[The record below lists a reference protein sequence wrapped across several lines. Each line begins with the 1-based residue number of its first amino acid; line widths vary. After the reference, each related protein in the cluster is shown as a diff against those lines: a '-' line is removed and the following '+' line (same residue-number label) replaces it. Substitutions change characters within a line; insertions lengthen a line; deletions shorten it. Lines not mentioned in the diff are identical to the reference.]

1 MGKTRR
7 TVRQRIYKCT
17 YIKCINI
24 VSRCCR
30 LTVLFLPYRENLL
43 VLIVRLQPFAGVGP
57 PLTAGS
63 SKPVFPAAFLFYA
76 AKNDSFPL
84 ANFPRRHGQPAAGVS
99 AATWFAF
106 GADDVLP
113 DQTPAAPRLTA
124 SRAAAAG
131 LPTEAEL
138 IDGCL
143 RGRQLAQKLLYD
155 KYAGKMMA
163 VCLRYAQ
170 TTFEAEDVL
179 QEGFLTV
186 FRTLASFR
194 RECPLEFWIR
204 RIMINAALRQHRRN
218 ASLVAVSDGEY
229 PETLAS
235 EEFTLS
241 NYNFQ
246 ELLAMVQ
253 ELAPR
258 YRMVF
263 NLYAMEGYTH
273 KEIGELLSISEGTSK
288 SQYSRARVILQTKLE
303 RLGAPTRHVR

>member
-1 MGKTRR
+1 MKEAWEEFRR
-7 TVRQRIYKCT
+7 GLAT
-17 YIKCINI
+17 I
-24 VSRCCR
+24 VAGACNPLAR
-30 LTVLFLPYRENLL
+30 VGIPLPSAVHAPAICATNL
-43 VLIVRLQPFAGVGP
+43 P
-57 PLTAGS
+57 S
-63 SKPVFPAAFLFYA
+63 YA
-76 AKNDSFPL
+76 AKLDSLNCFPG
-84 ANFPRRHGQPAAGVS
+84 RHGYRPPGVS

-113 DQTPAAPRLTA
+113 DQSAVAPRLTA
-124 SRAAAAG
+124 SRSSAIASP
-131 LPTEAEL
+131 PTEAEL

-179 QEGFLTV
+179 QEGFVTV
-186 FRTLASFR
+186 FRTLGSFR

-218 ASLVAVSDGEY
+218 ASLVAVSDGDY
-229 PETLAS
+229 PETLSS

-241 NYNFQ
+241 NFNFQ

-263 NLYAMEGYTH
+263 NLYAIEGYTH
-273 KEIGELLSISEGTSK
+273 KEIGELLTISEGTSK

-303 RLGAPTRHVR
+303 RLNAPTRHVR

>member
-1 MGKTRR
+1 MDWWLAVFQLLFRE
-7 TVRQRIYKCT
+7 V
-17 YIKCINI
+17 CI
-24 VSRCCR
+24 R
-30 LTVLFLPYRENLL
+30 LATIWRPGASP
-43 VLIVRLQPFAGVGP
+43 LQHALCAPG
-57 PLTAGS
+57 
-63 SKPVFPAAFLFYA
+63 FPQLDSPFYA
-76 AKNDSFPL
+76 AKNDSFYR
-84 ANFPRRHGQPAAGVS
+84 FPGRHGLPAAGMS
-99 AATWFAF
+99 PATWFAF
-106 GADDVLP
+106 GADDALP
-113 DQTPAAPRLTA
+113 DQPATPVAPRLTA
-124 SRAAAAG
+124 TRSSAVTSP
-131 LPTEAEL
+131 PTEAEL

-263 NLYAMEGYTH
+263 NLYAIEGYTH
-273 KEIGELLSISEGTSK
+273 KEIGELLGITEGTSK

-303 RLGAPTRHVR
+303 RLGTPTRHVS

>member
-1 MGKTRR
+1 MFAWGM
-7 TVRQRIYKCT
+7 
-17 YIKCINI
+17 
-24 VSRCCR
+24 
-30 LTVLFLPYRENLL
+30 
-43 VLIVRLQPFAGVGP
+43 QPFDGP
-57 PLTAGS
+57 QHPTGS
-63 SKPVFPAAFLFYA
+63 RPATGRHSIPRGPFYA
-76 AKNDSFPL
+76 AKNIL
-84 ANFPRRHGQPAAGVS
+84 YKCFPRRPGLS
-99 AATWFAF
+99 ATCMSTATWFAF

-113 DQTPAAPRLTA
+113 DQKTPVAPRLTA
-124 SRAAAAG
+124 SWGAVTSP
-131 LPTEAEL
+131 PTEAEL

-143 RGRQLAQKLLYD
+143 RGRQLAQKLLYE

-235 EEFTLS
+235 GEFTLS

-246 ELLAMVQ
+246 ELLQMVQ

-263 NLYAMEGYTH
+263 NLYAIEGYTH
-273 KEIGELLSISEGTSK
+273 KEIGELLSVTEGTSK
-288 SQYSRARVILQTKLE
+288 SQYSRARVILQTKLA
-303 RLGAPTRHVR
+303 RLDTPTRHVN

>member
-1 MGKTRR
+1 MKADFDEFRR
-7 TVRQRIYKCT
+7 GLATVVAWACNHLARVGIP
-17 YIKCINI
+17 
-24 VSRCCR
+24 
-30 LTVLFLPYRENLL
+30 LPSAVY
-43 VLIVRLQPFAGVGP
+43 A
-57 PLTAGS
+57 
-63 SKPVFPAAFLFYA
+63 PAACATNPPSYA
-76 AKNDSFPL
+76 AKPDSF
-84 ANFPRRHGQPAAGVS
+84 NFFPGWHGYRPSSVS

-113 DQTPAAPRLTA
+113 DQPAAAPRLTA
-124 SRAAAAG
+124 SRSSAPASP
-131 LPTEAEL
+131 PTEAEL

-186 FRTLASFR
+186 FRTLGSFR

-204 RIMINAALRQHRRN
+204 RIMVNAALRQHRRN
-218 ASLVAVSDGEY
+218 ASLVAVSDGDY
-229 PETLAS
+229 PETLSS

-241 NYNFQ
+241 NFNFH

-263 NLYAMEGYTH
+263 NLYAIEGYTH
-273 KEIGELLSISEGTSK
+273 REIGELLTISEGTSK

-303 RLGAPTRHVR
+303 RLNVPTRHVR

>member
-1 MGKTRR
+1 MST
-7 TVRQRIYKCT
+7 
-17 YIKCINI
+17 
-24 VSRCCR
+24 
-30 LTVLFLPYRENLL
+30 
-43 VLIVRLQPFAGVGP
+43 
-57 PLTAGS
+57 
-63 SKPVFPAAFLFYA
+63 
-76 AKNDSFPL
+76 
-84 ANFPRRHGQPAAGVS
+84 
-99 AATWFAF
+99 ATWFAF

-113 DQTPAAPRLTA
+113 DQPAAAAPRLTA
-124 SRAAAAG
+124 SRHVAVG
-131 LPTEAEL
+131 PPTEAEL

-155 KYAGKMMA
+155 KFAGKMMA

-204 RIMINAALRQHRRN
+204 RIMVNAALRQHRRN
-218 ASLVAVSDGEY
+218 ASLVAVSDGDY

-246 ELLAMVQ
+246 ELLKVVQ

-263 NLYAMEGYTH
+263 NLYAIEGYTH
-273 KEIGELLSISEGTSK
+273 KEIGELLGVTEGTSK
-288 SQYSRARVILQTKLE
+288 SQYSRARAILQTKLE
-303 RLGAPTRHVR
+303 RLSAPTRHVR

>member
-1 MGKTRR
+1 M
-7 TVRQRIYKCT
+7 
-17 YIKCINI
+17 
-24 VSRCCR
+24 
-30 LTVLFLPYRENLL
+30 
-43 VLIVRLQPFAGVGP
+43 
-57 PLTAGS
+57 
-63 SKPVFPAAFLFYA
+63 
-76 AKNDSFPL
+76 
-84 ANFPRRHGQPAAGVS
+84 S

-106 GADDVLP
+106 GADDVLSDP
-113 DQTPAAPRLTA
+113 TPMAPRLTA
-124 SRAAAAG
+124 SRGVAVG
-131 LPTEAEL
+131 PPTEAEL

-155 KYAGKMMA
+155 KFAGKMMA

-186 FRTLASFR
+186 FRTLAGFR

-229 PETLAS
+229 PDTLAS

-246 ELLAMVQ
+246 ELLNMVQ

-263 NLYAMEGYTH
+263 NLYAIEGYTH
-273 KEIGELLSISEGTSK
+273 KEIGELLSITEGTSK

-303 RLGAPTRHVR
+303 RLGTPTRHVR

>member
-1 MGKTRR
+1 MKAAWNEFRR
-7 TVRQRIYKCT
+7 GLATILSGACNPLARVGIPLPSA
-17 YIKCINI
+17 
-24 VSRCCR
+24 VHGPA
-30 LTVLFLPYRENLL
+30 VLATNAP
-43 VLIVRLQPFAGVGP
+43 
-57 PLTAGS
+57 
-63 SKPVFPAAFLFYA
+63 FYA
-76 AKNDSFPL
+76 AKLLSFDF
-84 ANFPRRHGQPAAGVS
+84 FPGWLGHQRSGVS

-106 GADDVLP
+106 GADDALP
-113 DQTPAAPRLTA
+113 DQPAAVPRLTA
-124 SRAAAAG
+124 SRSSA
-131 LPTEAEL
+131 LTSPPTEAEL

-218 ASLVAVSDGEY
+218 ASLVAVSDGDY

-246 ELLAMVQ
+246 ELLEMVQ

-263 NLYAMEGYTH
+263 NLYAIEGYTH
-273 KEIGELLSISEGTSK
+273 KEIGELLSVTEGTSK

-303 RLGAPTRHVR
+303 RLGTPTRHVR

>member
-1 MGKTRR
+1 MKAALNDFWRGMTMILSWACNHLAR
-7 TVRQRIYKCT
+7 VGIP
-17 YIKCINI
+17 
-24 VSRCCR
+24 
-30 LTVLFLPYRENLL
+30 LPSAVY
-43 VLIVRLQPFAGVGP
+43 GP
-57 PLTAGS
+57 AVYATNSPS
-63 SKPVFPAAFLFYA
+63 YA
-76 AKNDSFPL
+76 AKIHSFDF
-84 ANFPRRHGQPAAGVS
+84 FPGRYGYRPPGVS

-113 DQTPAAPRLTA
+113 DQPAVAPRLTA
-124 SRAAAAG
+124 SRSSAIASP
-131 LPTEAEL
+131 PTEAEL

-186 FRTLASFR
+186 FRTLGSFR

-204 RIMINAALRQHRRN
+204 RIMVNAALRQHRRN
-218 ASLVAVSDGEY
+218 ASLVAVSDGDY
-229 PETLAS
+229 PETLSS

-241 NYNFQ
+241 NFNFN
-246 ELLAMVQ
+246 ELLEMVQ

-263 NLYAMEGYTH
+263 NLYAIEGYTH
-273 KEIGELLSISEGTSK
+273 KEIGELLTISEGTSK

-303 RLGAPTRHVR
+303 RLSAPTRHVR